1 MPNLSKYSWLLL
13 LTALLCSAGLM
24 NLYSISLLAG
34 LGAFKK
40 QLIWVLAGL
49 LTVAIIS
56 RLRPLTLRNHSLTF
70 YLFFLALL
78 ALIFVFGKTVS
89 GSRSWFQI
97 GPVSVQP
104 SEFIKIGI
112 IMVLANY
119 YANEVATKENY
130 NSVELLKPIALLL
143 VPTAAVIAQPDM
155 GTAITILLIGSSVI
169 LLLGISRKA
178 LLQIIIIALISIV
191 PVWHFLIKDYQKER
205 IYSFMDTSSDPF
217 GISYNSIQS
226 QIAIG
231 SGMGFG
237 KGFSLGSQSNLN
249 FLPAHH
255 TDFAFSVISEE
266 SGFSIYSS
274 SVFLDNSF
282 YSQHRNIP
290 RRSLRDDC
298 MLWNRSHVLLARRDK
313 YRHGNGTSADHRH
326 SSFLHQLRR
335 FVNSYSLYRNRYS
348 SLPEK
353 KINRVRKPK

>member
-1 MPNLSKYSWLLL
+1 MKLELPNLSRHSWLFL
-13 LTALLCSAGLM
+13 LTALLCLAGLI
-24 NLYSISLLAG
+24 NLYSVSLLAD

-49 LTVAIIS
+49 LTVGVIS
-56 RLRPLTLRNHSLTF
+56 RLRPLTLKNHSVTF

-119 YANEVATKENY
+119 YANEVVAKKNY
-130 NSVELLKPIALLL
+130 NLWELLKPLVLLL

-155 GTAITILLIGSSVI
+155 GTAITILLTGSSII
-169 LLLGISRKA
+169 LLMGISRKA
-178 LLQIIIIALISIV
+178 LLKIIIAALICIV
-191 PVWHFLIKDYQKER
+191 PAWHLLIKDYQKER
-205 IYSFMDTSSDPF
+205 IYSFMDTSTDPF

-231 SGMGFG
+231 SGMGYG
-237 KGFSLGSQSNLN
+237 KGFSLGSQSNMN

-266 SGFSIYSS
+266 WGFRGSVFVLLLYFSIILFILNIATSLEDRFSMIACFGIAAMLFWHAVINIAMVTGLMPIIGTPLFFISYGGSS
-274 SVFLDNSF
+274 TLTAF
-282 YSQHRNIP
+282 IGIGI
-290 RRSLRDDC
+290 
-298 MLWNRSHVLLARRDK
+298 VLCL
-313 YRHGNGTSADHRH
+313 S
-326 SSFLHQLRR
+326 
-335 FVNSYSLYRNRYS
+335 
-348 SLPEK
+348 
-353 KINRVRKPK
+353 RK

>member
-1 MPNLSKYSWLLL
+1 MKLELPNLSRHSWLFL
-13 LTALLCSAGLM
+13 LTALLCLAGLI
-24 NLYSISLLAG
+24 NLYSVSLLTD

-49 LTVAIIS
+49 LTVGAIS
-56 RLRPLTLRNHSLTF
+56 RLRPVTLKNHSVTF
-70 YLFFLALL
+70 YLVFLALL

-119 YANEVATKENY
+119 YANEVVAKKNY
-130 NSVELLKPIALLL
+130 NLWELLKPLVLLL

-155 GTAITILLIGSSVI
+155 GTAITILLTGSSII
-169 LLLGISRKA
+169 LLMGISRKA
-178 LLQIIIIALISIV
+178 LLKIIIAALICIV
-191 PVWHFLIKDYQKER
+191 PAWHLLIKDYQKER
-205 IYSFMDTSSDPF
+205 IYSFMDTSTDPF

-231 SGMGFG
+231 SGMGYG

-266 SGFSIYSS
+266 WGFRGSVFVLLLYFSIILFILNIATSLEDRFSMIACFGIAAMLFWHAVINIAMVTGLMPIIGTPLFFISYGGSS
-274 SVFLDNSF
+274 TLTAF
-282 YSQHRNIP
+282 IGIGI
-290 RRSLRDDC
+290 
-298 MLWNRSHVLLARRDK
+298 VLC
-313 YRHGNGTSADHRH
+313 
-326 SSFLHQLRR
+326 LRR
-335 FVNSYSLYRNRYS
+335 
-348 SLPEK
+348 K
-353 KINRVRKPK
+353 

>member
-1 MPNLSKYSWLLL
+1 MKLELPNLSRHSWLFL
-13 LTALLCSAGLM
+13 LTALLCLAGLI
-24 NLYSISLLAG
+24 NLYSVSLLAD

-49 LTVAIIS
+49 LTVGVIS
-56 RLRPLTLRNHSLTF
+56 RLRPLTLKNHSVTF
-70 YLFFLALL
+70 YLVFLALL

-119 YANEVATKENY
+119 YANEVVAKKNY
-130 NSVELLKPIALLL
+130 NLWELLKPLALLL

-155 GTAITILLIGSSVI
+155 GTAITILLTGSSII
-169 LLLGISRKA
+169 LLMGISRKA
-178 LLQIIIIALISIV
+178 LLKIIIAALICIV
-191 PVWHFLIKDYQKER
+191 PAWHLLIKDYQKER
-205 IYSFMDTSSDPF
+205 IYSFMDTSTDPF

-231 SGMGFG
+231 SGMGYG

-266 SGFSIYSS
+266 WGFRGSVFVLLLYFSIILFILNIATSLEDRFSMIACFGIAAMLFWHAVINIAMVTGLMPIIGTPLFFISYGGSS
-274 SVFLDNSF
+274 TLTAF
-282 YSQHRNIP
+282 IGIGI
-290 RRSLRDDC
+290 
-298 MLWNRSHVLLARRDK
+298 VLCL
-313 YRHGNGTSADHRH
+313 S
-326 SSFLHQLRR
+326 
-335 FVNSYSLYRNRYS
+335 
-348 SLPEK
+348 
-353 KINRVRKPK
+353 RK

>member
-1 MPNLSKYSWLLL
+1 MRTELPNLSRSSWILGLILLL
-13 LTALLCSAGLM
+13 CAAGLV
-24 NLYSISLLAG
+24 NLYSISQLDG

-49 LTVAIIS
+49 VTMTIIS
-56 RLRPLTLRNHSLTF
+56 RLKPLKLERHSLTF
-70 YLFFLALL
+70 YLLFLGLL

-119 YANEVATKENY
+119 YANQVAAKENY
-130 NSVELLKPIALLL
+130 GLTDLAKPIAFLFL
-143 VPTAAVIAQPDM
+143 PTAAVIAQPDM
-155 GTAITILLIGSSVI
+155 GTAITILLTGSSII
-169 LLLGISRKA
+169 LLLGISRRA
-178 LLQIIIIALISIV
+178 LLRIIIIALVSVV
-191 PVWHFLIKDYQKER
+191 PLWHLLVEDYQKER
-205 IYSFMDTSSDPF
+205 IYSFLDTSSDPF

-255 TDFAFSVISEE
+255 TDFAFSVIAEE
-266 SGFSIYSS
+266 WGFRGSVFILLLYFSIILFILNIATSS
-274 SVFLDNSF
+274 EDRFATIACLGVAAMLFW
-282 YSQHRNIP
+282 HAVINIAMVTGLMP
-290 RRSLRDDC
+290 IIGTPLFFISYGGSSTLTAFIGIGIVLCLR
-298 MLWNRSHVLLARRDK
+298 
-313 YRHGNGTSADHRH
+313 
-326 SSFLHQLRR
+326 
-335 FVNSYSLYRNRYS
+335 
-348 SLPEK
+348 K
-353 KINRVRKPK
+353 K

>member
-1 MPNLSKYSWLLL
+1 ML
-13 LTALLCSAGLM
+13 LTVLLCLAGLV
-24 NLYSISLLAG
+24 NLYSISLPDG

-40 QLIWVLAGL
+40 QLIWVLAGF
-49 LTVAIIS
+49 LTAVAIS
-56 RLRPLTLRNHSLTF
+56 RLRPLTLKKHSLAF
-70 YLFFLALL
+70 YLFLLALL

-119 YANEVATKENY
+119 YANEVAAKGNY
-130 NSVELLKPIALLL
+130 SPTELLKPIALLL
-143 VPTAAVIAQPDM
+143 VPVAAVIAQPDM
-155 GTAITILLIGSSVI
+155 GTAITVLLTGASII

-178 LLQIIIIALISIV
+178 LLKIIIIALISIL
-191 PVWHFLIKDYQKER
+191 PAWHLLIKDYQKER

-231 SGMGFG
+231 SGMGYG
-237 KGFSLGSQSNLN
+237 KGFSLGSQSNLD

-266 SGFSIYSS
+266 WGFRGSVFILLLYFSIILFILNIATSLEDRFSMIACFGIAAMFFWHAVINVAMVTGLMPIIGTPLFLISYGGSS
-274 SVFLDNSF
+274 TLTAFIGIGMVLC
-282 YSQHRNIP
+282 
-290 RRSLRDDC
+290 LR
-298 MLWNRSHVLLARRDK
+298 
-313 YRHGNGTSADHRH
+313 
-326 SSFLHQLRR
+326 
-335 FVNSYSLYRNRYS
+335 
-348 SLPEK
+348 K
-353 KINRVRKPK
+353 K

>member
-1 MPNLSKYSWLLL
+1 MKLELPNLSRYSWLFL
-13 LTALLCSAGLM
+13 LTVLLCLAGLI
-24 NLYSISLLAG
+24 NLYSISLLAD

-40 QLIWVLAGL
+40 QLIWVLVGL
-49 LTVAIIS
+49 FTVEAIS
-56 RLRPLTLRNHSLTF
+56 RLRPIMLKNHSVTF

-112 IMVLANY
+112 IMALANY
-119 YANEVATKENY
+119 YANEVAVKKNY
-130 NSVELLKPIALLL
+130 NLRELLKPLALLL
-143 VPTAAVIAQPDM
+143 IPTAAVIAQPDM
-155 GTAITILLIGSSVI
+155 GTAITILLTGSSII
-169 LLLGISRKA
+169 LFMGISRKA
-178 LLQIIIIALISIV
+178 LLKIIIAALICIV
-191 PVWHFLIKDYQKER
+191 PAWHLLIKDYQKER

-231 SGMGFG
+231 SGMGYG

-266 SGFSIYSS
+266 WGFRGSVFVLLLYFSIILFILNIATSLEDRF
-274 SVFLDNSF
+274 SVIACFGVAAMLF
-282 YSQHRNIP
+282 WHAVINIAMVTGLMP
-290 RRSLRDDC
+290 IIGTPLFFISYGGSATLTAFIGIGI
-298 MLWNRSHVLLARRDK
+298 VLC
-313 YRHGNGTSADHRH
+313 
-326 SSFLHQLRR
+326 LRR
-335 FVNSYSLYRNRYS
+335 
-348 SLPEK
+348 K
-353 KINRVRKPK
+353 

>member
-1 MPNLSKYSWLLL
+1 M
-13 LTALLCSAGLM
+13 LTALLCAAGLV
-24 NLYSISLLAG
+24 NLYSISQLTG

-40 QLIWVLAGL
+40 QLIWILVGL
-49 LTVAIIS
+49 LTMAAIS
-56 RLRPLTLRNHSLTF
+56 RLKPLTLKRFSLTF
-70 YLFFLALL
+70 YLSFLVLL

-97 GPVSVQP
+97 GPVSLQP

-119 YANEVATKENY
+119 YGSEVAAKENY
-130 NSVELLKPIALLL
+130 SPAELLKPIALLFL
-143 VPTAAVIAQPDM
+143 PTAAVIAQPDM
-155 GTAITILLIGSSVI
+155 GTAVTIFLIGSSII

-178 LLQIIIIALISIV
+178 LLRIIIIALISVI
-191 PVWHFLIKDYQKER
+191 PIWHLLIKDYQKER

-231 SGMGFG
+231 SGMGYG

-266 SGFSIYSS
+266 WGFRGSVFILLLYFSIILFILNTATSLDDRFATIACFGVAAMFFWHAVINIAMVTGLMPIIGTPLFLVSYGGSS
-274 SVFLDNSF
+274 TLTAF
-282 YSQHRNIP
+282 IG
-290 RRSLRDDC
+290 
-298 MLWNRSHVLLARRDK
+298 MGIVLC
-313 YRHGNGTSADHRH
+313 
-326 SSFLHQLRR
+326 LRR
-335 FVNSYSLYRNRYS
+335 
-348 SLPEK
+348 K
-353 KINRVRKPK
+353 

>member
-1 MPNLSKYSWLLL
+1 MPNPSRYSWLLL
-13 LTALLCSAGLM
+13 LTALLCLAGLA
-24 NLYSISLLAG
+24 NLYSISLSTG

-40 QLIWVLAGL
+40 QLIWVIAGL
-49 LTVAIIS
+49 LAAAAIS
-56 RLRPLTLRNHSLTF
+56 RTRPSTLKKHSLTF

-89 GSRSWFQI
+89 GSRSWFQV

-112 IMVLANY
+112 IMALANY
-119 YANEVATKENY
+119 YANEVAAKENY
-130 NSVELLKPIALLL
+130 NSAELLKPMAFLL
-143 VPTAAVIAQPDM
+143 VPAAAVIAQPDM
-155 GTAITILLIGSSVI
+155 GTAITILLTGSSVI

-178 LLQIIIIALISIV
+178 LLKIIIIALISIL
-191 PVWHFLIKDYQKER
+191 PAWHLLLKDYQKER

-231 SGMGFG
+231 SGMGYG

-266 SGFSIYSS
+266 WGFRGSVFILLLYFSIILFILNIATSLEDRFSMIACFGIAAMFFWHAVINVAMVTGLMPIIGTPLFFISYGGSS
-274 SVFLDNSF
+274 TLTAFIGIGMVLC
-282 YSQHRNIP
+282 
-290 RRSLRDDC
+290 LR
-298 MLWNRSHVLLARRDK
+298 K
-313 YRHGNGTSADHRH
+313 
-326 SSFLHQLRR
+326 
-335 FVNSYSLYRNRYS
+335 
-348 SLPEK
+348 
-353 KINRVRKPK
+353 

>member
-1 MPNLSKYSWLLL
+1 MRIELPNLSSASWILVLTLLL
-13 LTALLCSAGLM
+13 CAAGLV
-24 NLYSISLLAG
+24 NLYSISQLDG

-49 LTVAIIS
+49 VTMAIIS
-56 RLRPLTLRNHSLTF
+56 RLRPLTLERHSLTF
-70 YLFFLALL
+70 YLLFLVLL

-119 YANEVATKENY
+119 YANEVAAKENY
-130 NSVELLKPIALLL
+130 GLMDLARPIAFLLL
-143 VPTAAVIAQPDM
+143 PTVAVIAQPDM
-155 GTAITILLIGSSVI
+155 GTAVTILLIGSSIV
-169 LLLGISRKA
+169 LLLGISRRA
-178 LLQIIIIALISIV
+178 MLRIIIIALVSVV
-191 PVWHFLIKDYQKER
+191 PLWHLLIEDYQKER
-205 IYSFMDTSSDPF
+205 IYSFLDTSSDPF

-255 TDFAFSVISEE
+255 TDFAFSVVAEE
-266 SGFSIYSS
+266 WGFRGSVFILLLYFSIILFILNIATSLEDRFAMIACLGVAAMLFWHAVINIAMVTGLMPIIGTPLFFISYGGSS
-274 SVFLDNSF
+274 TLTAFIGIGIVLC
-282 YSQHRNIP
+282 
-290 RRSLRDDC
+290 LR
-298 MLWNRSHVLLARRDK
+298 
-313 YRHGNGTSADHRH
+313 
-326 SSFLHQLRR
+326 
-335 FVNSYSLYRNRYS
+335 
-348 SLPEK
+348 K
-353 KINRVRKPK
+353 K

>member
-1 MPNLSKYSWLLL
+1 M
-13 LTALLCSAGLM
+13 LTVLLCLAGLA

-40 QLIWVLAGL
+40 QLIWVLAGI
-49 LTVAIIS
+49 LTVVVIN
-56 RLRPLTLRNHSLTF
+56 RLRPTTLESHSFTF
-70 YLFFLALL
+70 YLFFLVLL

-112 IMVLANY
+112 IMALANY
-119 YANEVATKENY
+119 YGNEVAAKENY
-130 NSVELLKPIALLL
+130 NSAELLKPIALLL

-155 GTAITILLIGSSVI
+155 GTAITILLIGSSII
-169 LLLGISRKA
+169 LLMGISKKA
-178 LLQIIIIALISIV
+178 LFKTIIIALISIV
-191 PVWHFLIKDYQKER
+191 PAWHLLIKDYQKER
-205 IYSFMDTSSDPF
+205 IYSFLDTSSDPF

-231 SGMGFG
+231 SGMGYG

-266 SGFSIYSS
+266 WGFRGAVFILLLYFSIILFILNISTSLEDRFSTIACFGIAAMFFWHAVINIAMITGLMPIIGTPLFFISYGGSS
-274 SVFLDNSF
+274 TLTAFIGIGIVLC
-282 YSQHRNIP
+282 
-290 RRSLRDDC
+290 LR
-298 MLWNRSHVLLARRDK
+298 
-313 YRHGNGTSADHRH
+313 
-326 SSFLHQLRR
+326 
-335 FVNSYSLYRNRYS
+335 
-348 SLPEK
+348 K
-353 KINRVRKPK
+353 K

>member
-1 MPNLSKYSWLLL
+1 MKLELPNLSRSSWLFL
-13 LTALLCSAGLM
+13 LTALLCLAGLI
-24 NLYSISLLAG
+24 NLYSISLLAD

-49 LTVAIIS
+49 LTVGTIS
-56 RLRPLTLRNHSLTF
+56 RLRPVTLKNHSVTF

-89 GSRSWFQI
+89 GSKSWFQI

-112 IMVLANY
+112 IMALANY
-119 YANEVATKENY
+119 YANEVAAKKNY
-130 NSVELLKPIALLL
+130 NLWELLKPLALLL
-143 VPTAAVIAQPDM
+143 IPTAAVIAQPDM
-155 GTAITILLIGSSVI
+155 GTAITILLTGSSII
-169 LLLGISRKA
+169 LFMGISRKA
-178 LLQIIIIALISIV
+178 LLKIIIIALISIL
-191 PVWHFLIKDYQKER
+191 PAWHLLIKDYQKER

-231 SGMGFG
+231 SGMGYG

-266 SGFSIYSS
+266 WGFRGSVFILLLYFSIILFILNIATSLEDRFSTIACFGIAAMFFWHAVINIAMVTGLMPIIGTPLFFISYGGSS
-274 SVFLDNSF
+274 TLTAF
-282 YSQHRNIP
+282 IGIGI
-290 RRSLRDDC
+290 
-298 MLWNRSHVLLARRDK
+298 VLC
-313 YRHGNGTSADHRH
+313 
-326 SSFLHQLRR
+326 LRR
-335 FVNSYSLYRNRYS
+335 
-348 SLPEK
+348 K
-353 KINRVRKPK
+353 